1 MTIANELGLRKTTRF
16 NLGVFAGFVV
26 IILLCSYLDLA
37 LSGLVPRIRLVASVV
52 GAGYML
58 YLAAKVIWS
67 NHAQAGGGGVVHS
80 FWADLGL
87 QFFNVKVMMYGI
99 TAVSSFVLPYTHSQ
113 AGPLRRGLPAPA
125 RRLPYPVQRG
135 DGPAARVQRNLCLPL
150 SGGVGGGSIIMY
162 QGA

>member
-1 MTIANELGLRKTTRF
+1 MNWLPFASYVFAMTFSPGPNNIMSMTIANELGLRKTTRF

-37 LSGLVPRIRLVASVV
+37 LSGLVPRFRLVASVV

-67 NHAQAGGGGVVHS
+67 NHAQAGGG
-80 FWADLGL
+80 
-87 QFFNVKVMMYGI
+87 
-99 TAVSSFVLPYTHSQ
+99 SSFVLPYTHSQ

-135 DGPAARVQRNLCLPL
+135 DGPAARL
-150 SGGVGGGSIIMY
+150 
-162 QGA
+162 